1 MYFTKAIKRLTIL
14 AALALTC
21 QTVDAQQIKAAR
33 SHYSTEDGL
42 CSNAISMLY
51 QDDLGYIWIATW
63 NGLSRFDGYNF
74 YNYKTGNGSRI
85 KNLHNRIRDLAI
97 DQSQNIWLLM
107 YDNRVFVL
115 DRATDQIT
123 NPFKAYKGN
132 YEFRA
137 RCPLLTSSTGKV
149 FASMNDG
156 HLYMMELDRKGLK
169 SEQIA
174 ADGVAITCLVEGF
187 EDEIWIGTKKGIHRL
202 DRTNLSIERNAI
214 LQNESI
220 TSLHAHGFSIYAGTA
235 SGAIYSFVYGQEPKL
250 LRKPTGMEV
259 FSLFVDSKE
268 LIWFCDD
275 RMGASQL
282 NPKTGKEKFFQQYVP
297 VPEYDGRGGVFNESN
312 GTVWMVMNHGGFGY
326 YNREQDVV
334 EYFHNDPSNPWN
346 LANTVYTALE
356 LPEGVVWEST
366 SQQHRQGKT
375 YPQRHDGDGE
385 RNQGDA
391 LRRAAQTAPAGQQ
404 EQQPLPEIRQRQ
416 RERDHPRLARPP
428 AGPTLRHHERR
439 QGQLLDLFERQ
450 RSLQD
455 VARRQRLEHREI
467 QPSERRQAEP
477 QLEQSLPGH
486 RRQIRQPLDSHLW
499 RRREHDEDGKRQA
512 HIPLSRQRHARLS

>member
-174 ADGVAITCLVEGF
+174 ADGVAITCL
-187 EDEIWIGTKKGIHRL
+187 
-202 DRTNLSIERNAI
+202 
-214 LQNESI
+214 
-220 TSLHAHGFSIYAGTA
+220 
-235 SGAIYSFVYGQEPKL
+235 
-250 LRKPTGMEV
+250 
-259 FSLFVDSKE
+259 
-268 LIWFCDD
+268 
-275 RMGASQL
+275 
-282 NPKTGKEKFFQQYVP
+282 
-297 VPEYDGRGGVFNESN
+297 
-312 GTVWMVMNHGGFGY
+312 
-326 YNREQDVV
+326 
-334 EYFHNDPSNPWN
+334 
-346 LANTVYTALE
+346 
-356 LPEGVVWEST
+356 
-366 SQQHRQGKT
+366 
-375 YPQRHDGDGE
+375 
-385 RNQGDA
+385 
-391 LRRAAQTAPAGQQ
+391 TAP
-404 EQQPLPEIRQRQ
+404 
-416 RERDHPRLARPP
+416 
-428 AGPTLRHHERR
+428 T
-439 QGQLLDLFERQ
+439 
-450 RSLQD
+450 
-455 VARRQRLEHREI
+455 
-467 QPSERRQAEP
+467 
-477 QLEQSLPGH
+477 
-486 RRQIRQPLDSHLW
+486 
-499 RRREHDEDGKRQA
+499 
-512 HIPLSRQRHARLS
+512 